1 MGNLVGANTNPGE
14 RFGQWVVRMLGLVNA
29 SQGELARTLATK
41 EMVALRRRG
50 RDERIKGR
58 GIPQKPD
65 VGKICADKLKVGAVV
80 AYRYGAALERMGAP
94 CSGLDALIIANRW
107 SDAIGCIGEYIQ
119 AYDPG
124 SDYNPSPGMIE
135 EDPDELRVLADVYA
149 NRLRGAALP
158 IAMHPAMEQAWI
170 EWLTHQD
177 AGRLHPRIGA
187 AYLLAGSPYEKEHAL
202 AKQILSQW
210 APLGR
215 LVLDRNPKRA

>member
-1 MGNLVGANTNPGE
+1 VGNLVGPNTNPVE
-14 RFGQWVVRMLGLVNA
+14 TFGQWVTRMLQNAKA
-29 SQGELARTLATK
+29 SQGKLARTLATR

-65 VGKICADKLKVGAVV
+65 VGKICAGTLPAGPVV

-94 CSGLDALIIANRW
+94 CSGLDALIVAQRW
-107 SDAIGCIGEYIQ
+107 SEAIGCIGEYIR

-124 SDYNPSPGMIE
+124 SDYNPNTGMIE
-135 EDPDELRVLADVYA
+135 EDPDELSVLADVYA
-149 NRLRGAALP
+149 NRLHGAALP
-158 IAMHPAMEQAWI
+158 KAMHPAMEQAWI

-187 AYLLAGSPYEKEHAL
+187 AYLLAASPYEKEHAY
-202 AKQILSQW
+202 AMQILSEW